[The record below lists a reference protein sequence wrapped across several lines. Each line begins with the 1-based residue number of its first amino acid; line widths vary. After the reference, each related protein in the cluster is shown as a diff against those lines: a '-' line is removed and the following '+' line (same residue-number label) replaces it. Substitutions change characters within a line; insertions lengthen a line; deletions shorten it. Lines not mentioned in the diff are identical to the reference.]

1 MSIKFKVEIEW
12 LLYKW
17 FGIKRKIPCGR
28 KKGENYL
35 CCRQP
40 FVTERSYLTNDNKE
54 WRCKVCNCRR
64 IVSNYKLP
72 DRIEDALNFD

>member
-1 MSIKFKVEIEW
+1 MNIKFKVEIEW

-28 KKGENYL
+28 KKGEKCL

-40 FVTERSYLTNDNKE
+40 FITERNYLTNDGKE
-54 WRCKVCNCRR
+54 WRCKVCNSRR
-64 IVSNYKLP
+64 IISNCKLP
-72 DRIEDALNFD
+72 NRIEDALNFN

>member
-28 KKGENYL
+28 KKGEKCL
-35 CCRQP
+35 CCQQP
-40 FVTERSYLTNDNKE
+40 FVTERCYQTNDGKE
-54 WRCKVCNCRR
+54 WHCKVCNHKRISSNCR
-64 IVSNYKLP
+64 LP
-72 DRIEDALNFD
+72 DKIEDALNFD

>member
-1 MSIKFKVEIEW
+1 MNIKLKVEIEW

-28 KKGENYL
+28 KKGEKCL

-40 FVTERSYLTNDNKE
+40 FITERNYLTNDGKE
-54 WRCKVCNCRR
+54 WCCKVCNSRR
-64 IVSNYKLP
+64 IISNCKLP
-72 DRIEDALNFD
+72 DRIEDAWKY